1 VAQPF
6 KTRWSGVGTGGTL
19 ALDFVNTLDWRGRPV
34 PVELLHEY
42 ADLLRWGWSAGA
54 IDPGETQALLEWS
67 ARHPRVAQ
75 RVLESAIETREAMA
89 SAFQAVARGHA
100 VPPAPLA
107 RIESACREAWAAR
120 VLEPSGGAAGWTWRQ
135 GPPVPERPFWAAA
148 LDAERLLTA
157 GETRRVRE
165 CGDSQC
171 AWLFLDISR
180 NRSRRWCSMEGC
192 GNRNKARR
200 YQQRAARRG

>member
-19 ALDFVNTLDWRGRPV
+19 ALEFVNTLDWRGRTV
-34 PVELLHEY
+34 PVELLRDY
-42 ADLLRWGWSAGA
+42 ADLLRWSWSAGA
-54 IDPGETQALLEWS
+54 IGAGEAHALLEWN

-75 RVLESAIETREAMA
+75 RVLETAIETREAMA
-89 SAFQAVARGHA
+89 SAFQAVARGQA
-100 VPPAPLA
+100 VPAAPLA
-107 RIESACREAWAAR
+107 RIESACREAWGAR
-120 VLEPSGGAAGWTWRQ
+120 VLEPQGRAAGWTWRE
-135 GPPVPERPFWAAA
+135 GPPAPERPFWAAA

-165 CGDSQC
+165 CGDPQC
-171 AWLFLDISR
+171 AWLFLDFSR

-200 YQQRAARRG
+200 FQKRAAQRG